1 MGRYFGGRFGDM
13 LSPLSTS
20 PQTKAILSM
29 RDHYMMKKISG
40 GGIQEPATNVTELN
54 SLVSWSFLPNDNIYN
69 STGQQRTYYNCLLY
83 TSPSPR
89 DGLLSRMPSSA

>member
-69 STGQQRTYYNCLLY
+69 STGQQRTYYNGSKFEVSGNGTVEFNIY
-83 TSPSPR
+83 
-89 DGLLSRMPSSA
+89 